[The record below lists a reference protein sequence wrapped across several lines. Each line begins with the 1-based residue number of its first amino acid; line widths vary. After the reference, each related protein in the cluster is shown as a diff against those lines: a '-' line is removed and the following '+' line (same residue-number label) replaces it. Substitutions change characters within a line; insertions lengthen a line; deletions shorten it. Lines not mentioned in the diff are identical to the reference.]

1 MFLLF
6 LSCDLSVE
14 SKTVRQNE
22 LDCMIN
28 TAMNQTINELKNDS
42 TISKEEFHTF
52 FMARFVM
59 RMESDSAVTIKS
71 MTFQEDKG
79 LLSVEAEEHFTYPN
93 GAKGTVKTAKNM
105 VIEP

>member
-28 TAMNQTINELKNDS
+28 TAMNQTINELKNDG
-42 TISKEEFHTF
+42 TISKEELQADLL
-52 FMARFVM
+52 ARIEM
-59 RMESDSAVTIKS
+59 QRKSDSSITIKS
-71 MTFQEDKG
+71 MIFQETKG